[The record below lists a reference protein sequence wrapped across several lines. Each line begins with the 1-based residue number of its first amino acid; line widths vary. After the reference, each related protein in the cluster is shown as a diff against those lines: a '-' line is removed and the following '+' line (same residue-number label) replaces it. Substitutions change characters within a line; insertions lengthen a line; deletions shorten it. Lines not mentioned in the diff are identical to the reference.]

1 MKMRLY
7 DLEKGI
13 EKILNSNQLT
23 VKSRVLFLLA
33 TNDQL
38 SYNDIKKRVKTSKRW
53 LESVIKSLLKDKII
67 AYNSTNSTYL
77 LLY

>member
-1 MKMRLY
+1 MRLY

-13 EKILNSNQLT
+13 EKLLNSNQLT

-67 AYNSTNSTYL
+67 AYNSTNSTYF

>member
-1 MKMRLY
+1 MRFY

-23 VKSRVLFLLA
+23 IKSRVLFLLA
-33 TNDQL
+33 MNDQL
-38 SYNDIKKRVKTSKRW
+38 SYNDIKKQVKTSKRW
-53 LESVIKSLLKDKII
+53 LESVIESLLKDKII
-67 AYNSTNSTYL
+67 AYNSTNSTYF